1 MEIAELD
8 RNTILLVKAS
18 DIDRLEK
25 FLDRFAED
33 LANRIIAGQ
42 PAPQTARPQTEK
54 PISQPEAVR
63 FLGKSR
69 QTLIAWRKKGFIKA
83 YTLGGR
89 IYYKPSELV
98 AALETAGQ

>member
-1 MEIAELD
+1 MTPTMEIAALNS
-8 RNTILLVKAS
+8 NTILLVKAE
-18 DIDRLEK
+18 DLEQ
-25 FLDRFAED
+25 FAEEI
-33 LANRIIAGQ
+33 ASRIIAGQ
-42 PAPQTARPQTEK
+42 PAPQPARPQTEK

-69 QTLIAWRKKGFIKA
+69 QTLISWRRKGLIKA
-83 YTLGGR
+83 YQLGGR